1 MPAITL
7 GLAEVEE
14 RLHAIRRRLNSSTVL
29 HAVFIGL
36 STPVLVGALL
46 VVLGLHGSAP
56 AFGVALWTGGA
67 LSIGTWVT
75 SFMHV
80 HRRWLDVTA
89 TARLADHR
97 AQLTDRLTTLADL
110 RLRPRPARL
119 APVLVAQTLALG
131 ERWRVD
137 GIAPRRVPTS
147 VFLLLASLLV
157 LAASSWLA
165 PEPTPASQPEHATA
179 AAPTSLVATTS
190 QKAPPSGAYGPTQG
204 QAATAA
210 GPVQLSE
217 VLPAQRDLSQSGA
230 LTAQLPSDKGQPD
243 DTPAALSDRLQQA
256 IRRAFHAAA
265 VDQPRELA
273 SRADNGSRNPADRN
287 DERRSEGDLQRRNPA
302 QPGKEAT
309 GKDSNAGQTKRPDPS
324 KPGDPSRRADADH
337 PDQQFDGASPAAGD
351 GSSPKGLMDSR
362 AASSTALGQG
372 APKTFKLTITSFL
385 RSTEQRTQEPR
396 QRGKRISSNAPAVA
410 TASSPAAL
418 NEQQLNDDALRKAEI
433 PPEYEDIV
441 RRVYS
446 VKANQ

>member
-14 RLHAIRRRLNSSTVL
+14 RLHAIRRRLNSSTTL
-29 HAVFIGL
+29 HVAFIGL
-36 STPVLVGALL
+36 SIPALVAAVL
-46 VVLGLHGSAP
+46 VVLGLRGSAP
-56 AFGVALWTGGA
+56 AFGLALWTGAG
-67 LSIGTWVT
+67 LSIATWVGCVI
-75 SFMHV
+75 HV
-80 HRRWLDVTA
+80 RRRWVDLTE
-89 TARLADHR
+89 TARLADQR

-137 GIAPRRVPTS
+137 GVAPRRVPPS

-165 PEPTPASQPEHATA
+165 PEPPPASQPEHATA
-179 AAPTSLVATTS
+179 GAPTSLDAKATL
-190 QKAPPSGAYGPTQG
+190 KAPPLDAYGPTQG

-217 VLPAQRDLSQSGA
+217 VLPAQRDLSQSGTLA
-230 LTAQLPSDKGQPD
+230 AQLPSDKGQPD
-243 DTPAALSDRLQQA
+243 DRSAALSERLQEA
-256 IRRAFHAAA
+256 IRRAFHTAA

-273 SRADNGSRNPADRN
+273 SRSDNGSRNAADRN
-287 DERRSEGDLQRRNPA
+287 DERRSEGNTQHRNSA
-302 QPGKEAT
+302 QPGKDAAE
-309 GKDSNAGQTKRPDPS
+309 KKSYDGQTKRPDPS
-324 KPGDPSRRADADH
+324 KPGDPSQHADANH
-337 PDQQFDGASPAAGD
+337 PDQKFDGAAPAAGD
-351 GSSPKGLMDSR
+351 GSSPNGLMDPRS
-362 AASSTALGQG
+362 ASSTALGQG

-385 RSTEQRTQEPR
+385 RSAEQRTQEPR
-396 QRGKRISSNAPAVA
+396 RGGKRISSNGPAVA
-410 TASSPAAL
+410 TASSLAAL

-446 VKANQ
+446 LRADQ